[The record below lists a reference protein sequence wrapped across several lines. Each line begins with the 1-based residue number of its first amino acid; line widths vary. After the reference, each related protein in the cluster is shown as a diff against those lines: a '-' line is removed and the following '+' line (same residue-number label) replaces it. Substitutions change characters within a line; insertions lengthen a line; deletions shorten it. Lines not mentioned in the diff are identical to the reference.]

1 MLCPLLAE
9 VSTQLANGE
18 RRKDLGM
25 VLSLHSFLAVQPA
38 WGPGWLAG
46 VWPHYL
52 VFCLT
57 PTLVL
62 TFWIQNFAF
71 LQMPSSGLHL
81 LLGFLLLDASCH
93 VWVESENLPQHSV
106 SVLLVYFSGSP
117 FYSPPLNFL
126 SDSGNLPRQ
135 SQPSLV
141 AVQTPLFVLDLGHF
155 VCYPDVPQT
164 LLGPATKVL
173 CWSPVLRQMLSERLN
188 KGIRELG
195 RWEK

>member
-1 MLCPLLAE
+1 
-9 VSTQLANGE
+9 
-18 RRKDLGM
+18 
-25 VLSLHSFLAVQPA
+25 
-38 WGPGWLAG
+38 
-46 VWPHYL
+46 
-52 VFCLT
+52 
-57 PTLVL
+57 
-62 TFWIQNFAF
+62 
-71 LQMPSSGLHL
+71 MPSSGLHL

-93 VWVESENLPQHSV
+93 VWVESGTLPQHSV